1 VTEPED
7 AMVKAREALAAMRA
21 QGAYSEREAFGV
33 GVPIPG
39 DTRRKLL
46 EWALVEPD
54 LSLVRSTRRFG
65 APITAFKRLLVRLVF
80 QYRAELM
87 ANQARFNLAL
97 LAYIDRLEHRIG
109 ELERAQGHEPEPRDP
124 PPDL

>member
-7 AMVKAREALAAMRA
+7 AMVRAREALAAMRA
-21 QGAYSEREAFGV
+21 AGAYSEKEAFGA

-97 LAYIDRLEHRIG
+97 LAYIDRLERRIG
-109 ELERAQGHEPEPRDP
+109 ELERAQGHEPPPRDLT
-124 PPDL
+124 PDL